1 MNHPRTVQLVGI
13 GMLLFL
19 MGCAGATKQRSGGEA
34 GLLGTWK
41 VDLRP
46 TPDAEPY
53 YQEFIVEQIEDGTFR
68 GSFYH
73 TPVENARLNT
83 DWGEVHF
90 AFTTADNSGAYN
102 TSGVLRDGILH
113 GTTHSLARGFLA
125 VWTAERVALDAP

>member
-1 MNHPRTVQLVGI
+1 MAD
-13 GMLLFL
+13 F
-19 MGCAGATKQRSGGEA
+19 
-34 GLLGTWK
+34 GTWK
-41 VDLRP
+41 VDLRL

-53 YQEFIVEQIEDGTFR
+53 YQEFIVEQDR
-68 GSFYH
+68 GWDVPRVLLSH
-73 TPVENARLNT
+73 TDENARLNT

-125 VWTAERVALDAP
+125 VWTANESRRRSVS